1 MSLLSFDAPPKLN
14 KAGDKAPPNAQMTHK
29 APHDFSGKYFLARK
43 SKKQN
48 NMEISFFSFLQVHKS
63 YFLSFFFFK

>member
-1 MSLLSFDAPPKLN
+1 MLPKNLN

-29 APHDFSGKYFLARK
+29 APHDFSGKYFLAGK

-48 NMEISFFSFLQVHKS
+48 NIEISFFFPFYKFTRVIFFL
-63 YFLSFFFFK
+63 F